1 MYLPALAPFLFLCYT
16 WILSVLFVCS
26 FFLHSLFIFHFTLAD
41 SRLALIDVEDLVCD
55 NPQQL
60 STGFFQSVE
69 VGFEDVGM
77 VLKQKKK
84 GAADRVILDG
94 SIRGR
99 ARPGRMLAIMG
110 PSGR

>member
-1 MYLPALAPFLFLCYT
+1 M
-16 WILSVLFVCS
+16 
-26 FFLHSLFIFHFTLAD
+26 
-41 SRLALIDVEDLVCD
+41 CD
-55 NPQQL
+55 NPEQL
-60 STGFFQSVE
+60 NSGFFQSVE
-69 VGFEDVGM
+69 VGFKDVGM

-84 GAADRVILDG
+84 GSADRVILDG